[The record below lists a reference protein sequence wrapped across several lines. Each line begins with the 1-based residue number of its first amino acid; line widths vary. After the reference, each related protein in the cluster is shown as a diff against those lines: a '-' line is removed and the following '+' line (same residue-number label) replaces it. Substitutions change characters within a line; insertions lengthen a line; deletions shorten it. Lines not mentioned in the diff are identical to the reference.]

1 MRNKEGM
8 SKLLTDEEHQ
18 LNLKTELR
26 SSSKKTENKSK
37 MNPRVLDTWINE
49 TLQDAEHMDIPG
61 VILKS
66 D

>member
-8 SKLLTDEEHQ
+8 SKLLTDEDNQ

-26 SSSKKTENKSK
+26 SSSKKTEKSK

>member
-26 SSSKKTENKSK
+26 SNSKKTESKSK